1 MKTINPNPLDLI
13 VARSIITITSSRTP
27 YRSKYSLNTLL
38 STVAAK
44 PPTNIFRLSERVLLG
59 LGNAPDTPGP
69 IVRGGLDEEEEEE
82 VFVFEEDGALVD
94 EEKEE
99 EEEEE
104 AWFPDA
110 DEDGTEAVVEP
121 DPEVELVAG

>member
-1 MKTINPNPLDLI
+1 
-13 VARSIITITSSRTP
+13 
-27 YRSKYSLNTLL
+27 
-38 STVAAK
+38 
-44 PPTNIFRLSERVLLG
+44 LLG

-69 IVRGGLDEEEEEE
+69 IVRGGLDEEEE

-94 EEKEE
+94 EE

>member
-1 MKTINPNPLDLI
+1 M
-13 VARSIITITSSRTP
+13 V
-27 YRSKYSLNTLL
+27 
-38 STVAAK
+38 
-44 PPTNIFRLSERVLLG
+44 LG

-69 IVRGGLDEEEEEE
+69 IVRGGLDEEEEDEEEKE

-94 EEKEE
+94 E

-110 DEDGTEAVVEP
+110 DEDGTEVVVEP
-121 DPEVELVAG
+121 DPEVELNAD

>member
-1 MKTINPNPLDLI
+1 VKTINPNPLDLI

-69 IVRGGLDEEEEEE
+69 IVRGGLDKEEEGK

-94 EEKEE
+94 EE

-121 DPEVELVAG
+121 DPEVELVAS

>member
-69 IVRGGLDEEEEEE
+69 IVRGGLDKEEEGK

-94 EEKEE
+94 EE

-121 DPEVELVAG
+121 DPEVELVAS